1 MSHRLSDS
9 EFHTALAAS
18 PLVSIDLYVVSGTPD
33 QPKVLLGERL
43 NRPAKGAWF
52 VPGGRIR
59 KGERQ
64 DAAMHRIVVDELG
77 IDPVLVREKEFIGV
91 FDHLYDDCVF
101 GPETSTHYVNLAYR
115 VRADEGVV
123 EAINAAVKTG
133 DQHSDWAWFG
143 VDEALESAVVH
154 ERVKE
159 TLGVISAVQFS

>member
-1 MSHRLSDS
+1 MSQQLSDN
-9 EFHTALAAS
+9 EFHAALAAL
-18 PLVSIDLYVVSGTPD
+18 PLVSIDLYVVSGTSD

-43 NRPAKGAWF
+43 NRPAQGTWF

-64 DAAMHRIVVDELG
+64 EAAMHRIVVDELG
-77 IDPVLVREKEFIGV
+77 IDPALVRKKEFIGV

-123 EAINAAVKTG
+123 EAINATVNTG
-133 DQHSDWAWFG
+133 DQHSDWAWLG
-143 VDEALESAVVH
+143 VDEALRCAVVH

-159 TLGVISAVQFS
+159 TLGVLGSKFG